1 MRVSDIFQQ
10 KLNEIQSR
18 VPLKIAKSS
27 TSFSKVLNDVIENSS
42 ETAEDFGIF
51 KVQPYTMIS
60 SASTSKAVDKEGND
74 RSADV
79 QRAKLSR
86 ARSTAYIPEDKNARM
101 ELINRCIENASAKYG
116 VDKNLIRAIIKQESN
131 FDPYALSHSGAQGL
145 MQLMPGTADALNV
158 SDPWDIAQN
167 IDGGTRY
174 IRDQLARFNGDV
186 VLALAAYNAG
196 PYNVIKYGG
205 IPPFAE
211 TQNYVK
217 KVMEY
222 YTLYS
227 GG

>member
-1 MRVSDIFQQ
+1 
-10 KLNEIQSR
+10 L
-18 VPLKIAKSS
+18 
-27 TSFSKVLNDVIENSS
+27 
-42 ETAEDFGIF
+42 G
-51 KVQPYTMIS
+51 Y
-60 SASTSKAVDKEGND
+60 
-74 RSADV
+74 
-79 QRAKLSR
+79 
-86 ARSTAYIPEDKNARM
+86 
-101 ELINRCIENASAKYG
+101 
-116 VDKNLIRAIIKQESN
+116 
-131 FDPYALSHSGAQGL
+131 
-145 MQLMPGTADALNV
+145 
-158 SDPWDIAQN
+158 AQN